1 MRAQQSSETNQ
12 VENWHVLKNLI
23 PYLSEFR
30 GRVFA
35 ALLFLIAAKL
45 ANIGMPFVI
54 KAIIDQL
61 STDNTVTIE
70 SIDSSFN
77 QSWLLTPIALV
88 LLYGALRFSNVL
100 FGEIRDTLFGRVTE
114 RAMRR
119 IGHRV
124 FKHLHRLDLDF
135 HLNRKTGGL
144 SRDIERGTSGI
155 NFLMRFMVF
164 NIVPTLIEILMVIG
178 ILLTNY
184 GISFAAVTVISIG
197 TYIYFSVAVT
207 EWRNGFL
214 RAANKADSDSSS
226 RAIDSLLNYETVKYY
241 TNEDFEANRYDIDLA
256 IWEKAKRK
264 NRLSLFALNGG
275 QALIISLSMT
285 AMMYLATKGV
295 QNGSMGI
302 GDFVLINAFMMQLF
316 IPLNFLGFVY
326 REIKM
331 SLINIEQM
339 FNLLEIK
346 PKVNDAKDA
355 TELEITQGEIR
366 FEHVSFSYQ
375 SEREILK
382 DISFNVRSGET
393 IAVVGASGSGKS
405 TLVKMLFRFYD
416 PTSGN
421 ISIDQQ
427 DIKLVSQNSLRKAI
441 GIVPQDTVLFN
452 DTIFENIR
460 YGRPKAEEH
469 EVLQAISMA
478 HLDEFITQL
487 PVGTDTI
494 VGERGLKLSG
504 GEKQR
509 VAIARTILKKPPILV
524 FDEATSSLDSK
535 SEKMILKAINEIAK
549 ETTSLIIAHRLSTIV
564 NADKIIVLDKGQI
577 VEQGSHED
585 LLNKQTFYYELWMAQ
600 QKDNKCSTNNNA

>member
-1 MRAQQSSETNQ
+1 MRSQQSSEINQ
-12 VENWHVLKNLI
+12 VENWHVLKNLL
-23 PYLSEFR
+23 PYLSEFK

-45 ANIGMPFVI
+45 ANIGMPFII

-61 STDNTVTIE
+61 PT
-70 SIDSSFN
+70 DSSVSFGVLEGN
-77 QSWLLTPIALV
+77 LDQTWLLTPVALV
-88 LLYGALRFSNVL
+88 LVYGGLRFSNVL

-124 FKHLHRLDLDF
+124 FKHLHRLDLNF

-144 SRDIERGTSGI
+144 SRDIERGTNGI

-184 GISFAAVTVISIG
+184 GLSFAAVTVISIAA
-197 TYIYFSVAVT
+197 YIYFSVAVT

-241 TNEDFEANRYDIDLA
+241 TNENFEAKRYDADLA
-256 IWEKAKRK
+256 VWEQAKRK

-295 QNGSMGI
+295 QNHTMGI

-339 FNLLEIK
+339 FKLLDIK
-346 PKVNDAKDA
+346 PAVNDLDDA
-355 TELEITQGEIR
+355 TELEITGGEIR
-366 FEHVSFSYQ
+366 FDKVNFSYQ
-375 SEREILK
+375 AERSILK

-416 PTSGN
+416 PNSGS
-421 ISIDQQ
+421 ISIDDQ
-427 DIKLVSQNSLRKAI
+427 DIKRVSQDSLRRAI

-460 YGRPKAEEH
+460 YGRPTADKH
-469 EVLQAISMA
+469 EVQQAIVLA
-478 HLDEFITQL
+478 HLEEFISQL
-487 PVGTDTI
+487 PDGTDTI

-524 FDEATSSLDSK
+524 FDEATSSLDSQ
-535 SEKMILKAINEIAK
+535 SEQMILKAISEIAK

-564 NADKIIVLDKGQI
+564 NANKIIVLDRGEI
-577 VEQGSHED
+577 VEQGSHEE
-585 LLNKQTFYYELWMAQ
+585 LLVKKSFYYNLWMAQ
-600 QKDNKCSTNNNA
+600 QKDHK